1 MMKFIALQRTCLNK
15 SINEGETVEAS
26 ERLDKL
32 YPEVFK
38 LHPECVIV
46 DVVADKTAKG
56 KTKPAT
62 AECAADKTAKGKTK
76 PATAESAADKTA
88 EGKTEP
94 ATAESAADKTANAVD
109 GENKN

>member
-38 LHPECVIV
+38 LHPECVIA

-56 KTKPAT
+56 KAKPAI
-62 AECAADKTAKGKTK
+62 ADVV
-76 PATAESAADKTA
+76 ADKTA

-94 ATAESAADKTANAVD
+94 AIADVVADKTAEGKTEPAIAVG

>member
-38 LHPECVIV
+38 LHPECVIA

-56 KTKPAT
+56 KAKPAT
-62 AECAADKTAKGKTK
+62 ADVVADKTAEGKTK
-76 PATAESAADKTA
+76 PAIADVVADKTA

-94 ATAESAADKTANAVD
+94 AIAVG